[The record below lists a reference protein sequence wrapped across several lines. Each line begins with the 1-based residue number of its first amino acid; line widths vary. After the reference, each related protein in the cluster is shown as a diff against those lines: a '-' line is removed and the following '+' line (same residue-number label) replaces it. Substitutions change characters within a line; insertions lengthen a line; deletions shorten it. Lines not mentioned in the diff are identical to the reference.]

1 MKNKNANHS
10 EVENKN
16 LTFDFKYDI
25 VNLENQKQ
33 KLKGELIMLT
43 APLFDIVESYRLERG
58 YNMWTDGL
66 EMDLI
71 WIICEW
77 N

>member
-1 MKNKNANHS
+1 
-10 EVENKN
+10 
-16 LTFDFKYDI
+16 
-25 VNLENQKQ
+25 
-33 KLKGELIMLT
+33 MLT

-71 WIICEW
+71 WIICGW
-77 N
+77 D